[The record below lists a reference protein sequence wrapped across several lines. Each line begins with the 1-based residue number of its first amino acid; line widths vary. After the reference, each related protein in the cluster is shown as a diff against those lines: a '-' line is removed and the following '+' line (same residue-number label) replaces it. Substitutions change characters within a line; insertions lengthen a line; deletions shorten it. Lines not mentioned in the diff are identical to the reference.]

1 MKTKSFR
8 LAGIV
13 LAAGAGVLLGS
24 GVASATVQPTPGVP
38 SLTAPST
45 ADVSAAHSAAT
56 TPSVQATA
64 GRFLAGNG
72 KPGMAA
78 NAAVTPKMGRTV
90 AVYYL
95 NPKFVTGDPA
105 AVPVATQAF
114 LATEATAPNGNTASV
129 WTERQGGTWT
139 EINIASGNN
148 EFAYTDKAAA
158 VSPSAKAFY
167 EPQIHAWYALSGAK
181 VVALNGDA
189 TTAIGGPSVSV
200 AEYQHIVNGRYAD
213 KLPNTPYGKGHMVGG
228 INTAPAVAGAP
239 QRIAAPAQPA
249 APNGFPMV
257 GVLSTVAGVGVVGAA
272 ALYLRRRTNA

>member
-1 MKTKSFR
+1 MKIKSFR
-8 LAGIV
+8 LAGVV

-24 GVASATVQPTPGVP
+24 GVASADAVPG
-38 SLTAPST
+38 LAAPST

-95 NPKFVTGDPA
+95 NPKFVTGDPT

-129 WTERQGGTWT
+129 WTEQRGSTWT

-167 EPQIHAWYALSGAK
+167 EPQIHAWYALSGDK

-189 TTAIGGPSVSV
+189 TKAIGGPSVSV
-200 AEYQHIVNGRYAD
+200 AEYQHLVNGRYAD

-228 INTAPAVAGAP
+228 ISTGPAVAGPP
-239 QRIAAPAQPA
+239 QMIAAAPAQPA
-249 APNGFPMV
+249 GSDSTMIV
-257 GVLSTVAGVGVVGAA
+257 VLSTVAGIAVIGGAA
-272 ALYLRRRTNA
+272 FYVRRQRA